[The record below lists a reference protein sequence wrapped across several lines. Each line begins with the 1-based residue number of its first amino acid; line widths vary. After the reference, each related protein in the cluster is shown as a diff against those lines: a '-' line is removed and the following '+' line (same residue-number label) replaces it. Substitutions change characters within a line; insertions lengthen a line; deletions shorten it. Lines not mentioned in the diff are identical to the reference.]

1 MARLKAGL
9 SAGARP
15 AVLRASVSAASR
27 LPAKAKNAWLRIA
40 VSAMTSRPRAIAAS
54 TGSGR
59 VPRRQATATAITVA
73 ISSAKN
79 PMLTRYSGF
88 GRCHSVT

>member
-1 MARLKAGL
+1 MTRLKAGL

-15 AVLRASVSAASR
+15 ALLRASVSAASR

-40 VSAMTSRPRAIAAS
+40 VSARTSRPRAIAAS

-59 VPRRQATATAITVA
+59 VPRRQATATAITQA
-73 ISSAKN
+73 ISSAKK
-79 PMLTRYSGF
+79 PMLTRYSGL